1 MSFSNVG
8 MILAAG
14 YGKRMMPLT
23 QSAPK
28 PLLNINGITL
38 LENSINFLIKLG
50 CKKIIINTH
59 YLNNQIESFINQLKE
74 RKKIIT
80 IYEKE
85 ILDTGGGIKNIIPH
99 INSNNLLVVNSDVFW
114 TENNVNDAKL
124 LINNFDIHN
133 NSTLLLS
140 NKENS
145 YGLDKI
151 NGDFILKDNKI
162 IRYLKGE
169 EIIFYSGL
177 QILNVNSIKN
187 FSDKKFSINLIWDI
201 LINKGELCGELMKS
215 KWYHVGD
222 PKGLSIV
229 KKLFS

>member
-14 YGKRMMPLT
+14 YGKRMLPLT
-23 QSAPK
+23 KLEPK
-28 PLLNINGITL
+28 PLLRVNGITL

-50 CKKIIINTH
+50 CKKVIINTH
-59 YLNNQIESFINQLKE
+59 YLNHQIESFIAKSKE
-74 RKKIIT
+74 RKKIIM

-99 INSNNLLVVNSDVFW
+99 INDNNLLVINSDVFW
-114 TENNVNDAKL
+114 TENNLIDAKL

-145 YGLDKI
+145 YGLDKM

-162 IRYLKGE
+162 IRYSKGE
-169 EIIFYSGL
+169 EVIFYSGL
-177 QILNVNSIKN
+177 QILDVDSIKN
-187 FSDKKFSINLIWDI
+187 FSEKKFSINLIWDI
-201 LINKGELCGELMKS
+201 LINNGELCGELMKS
-215 KWYHVGD
+215 KWFHVGD

>member
-14 YGKRMMPLT
+14 YGKRMLPFT
-23 QSAPK
+23 QSEPK
-28 PLLNINGITL
+28 PLLDINGITL
-38 LENSINFLIKLG
+38 LENSVNFLIKLG

-59 YLNNQIESFINQLKE
+59 YLNNQIESFINKSKVKE
-74 RKKIIT
+74 KIIM

-85 ILDTGGGIKNIIPH
+85 ILDTGGGIKNIIHH
-99 INSNNLLVVNSDVFW
+99 INANNLLVVNSDVFW
-114 TENNVNDAKL
+114 TEYNLNDAKL

-133 NSTLLLS
+133 NSILLLS

-145 YGLDKI
+145 YGLDKM

-162 IRYLKGE
+162 IRYSKGK

-187 FSDKKFSINLIWDI
+187 FSEKKFSINLIWDI

-215 KWYHVGD
+215 KWFHVGD
-222 PKGLSIV
+222 SIGLNIV
-229 KKLFS
+229 RKLFS

>member
-23 QSAPK
+23 QSEPK

-59 YLNNQIESFINQLKE
+59 YLNNQIKSFIDKSKVKE
-74 RKKIIT
+74 KIIMT
-80 IYEKE
+80 YEKQ
-85 ILDTGGGIKNIIPH
+85 IVDTGGGIKNIIPH
-99 INSNNLLVVNSDVFW
+99 INANNLLVVNSDVFW
-114 TENNVNDAKL
+114 TEANLNDAKL
-124 LINNFDIHN
+124 LINNFNIHN
-133 NSTLLLS
+133 NSSLLLS

-162 IRYLKGE
+162 IRYSKGE
-169 EIIFYSGL
+169 KMIFYSGL
-177 QILNVNSIKN
+177 QILKVNSIKN
-187 FSDKKFSINLIWDI
+187 FSEKKFSINLIWDI
-201 LINKGELCGELMKS
+201 LIDKGELCGELMKS

>member
-1 MSFSNVG
+1 MRFSNIG

-14 YGKRMMPLT
+14 YGKRMLPLT
-23 QSAPK
+23 QSEPK

-59 YLNNQIESFINQLKE
+59 YLNHQIESFIDKSKE
-74 RKKIIT
+74 REKIIT
-80 IYEKE
+80 VYEKE

-114 TENNVNDAKL
+114 TENNLNDAKL

-140 NKENS
+140 YKKNS
-145 YGLDKI
+145 YGLDKMD
-151 NGDFILKDNKI
+151 GDFILKDNKI
-162 IRYLKGE
+162 LRYLKDE

-177 QILNVNSIKN
+177 QILNVNTIKN
-187 FSDKKFSINLIWDI
+187 FPKKKFSINLIWDI
-201 LINKGELCGELMKS
+201 LIKKGELCGDLMKS
-215 KWYHVGD
+215 KWFHVGD
-222 PKGLSIV
+222 SEGLNIV
-229 KKLFS
+229 RKLFP

>member
-23 QSAPK
+23 QSQPK

-50 CKKIIINTH
+50 CKKVIINTH

-74 RKKIIT
+74 REKIIT

-99 INSNNLLVVNSDVFW
+99 INSNNLLVVNSDIFSNCCIF
-114 TENNVNDAKL
+114 TTY
-124 LINNFDIHN
+124 LINNKLMAF
-133 NSTLLLS
+133 LLT
-140 NKENS
+140 
-145 YGLDKI
+145 
-151 NGDFILKDNKI
+151 F
-162 IRYLKGE
+162 RA
-169 EIIFYSGL
+169 F
-177 QILNVNSIKN
+177 
-187 FSDKKFSINLIWDI
+187 LIVI
-201 LINKGELCGELMKS
+201 S
-215 KWYHVGD
+215 K
-222 PKGLSIV
+222 
-229 KKLFS
+229 

>member
-14 YGKRMMPLT
+14 YGKRMMPFT
-23 QSAPK
+23 QSEPK

-38 LENSINFLIKLG
+38 LENSINFLTKLG

-59 YLNNQIESFINQLKE
+59 YLNHQIESFINQLKE

-80 IYEKE
+80 IHEKE

-114 TENNVNDAKL
+114 TKNNLNDARL

-145 YGLDKI
+145 YGLDKM

-187 FSDKKFSINLIWDI
+187 FSDKKFSINLN
-201 LINKGELCGELMKS
+201 LYLL
-215 KWYHVGD
+215 
-222 PKGLSIV
+222 
-229 KKLFS
+229 

>member
-8 MILAAG
+8 MVLAAG
-14 YGKRMMPLT
+14 YGKRMLPLT
-23 QSAPK
+23 QTEPK

-59 YLNNQIESFINQLKE
+59 YLNNQIESFIDKSKE
-74 RKKIIT
+74 REKIIT
-80 IYEKE
+80 VYEKE

-99 INSNNLLVVNSDVFW
+99 INSKNLLVINSDVFW
-114 TENNVNDAKL
+114 TEKNLYDAKL

-133 NSTLLLS
+133 NSSLLLS
-140 NKENS
+140 NKKNS
-145 YGLDKI
+145 YGLDKM
-151 NGDFILKDNKI
+151 NGDFIINDNKI
-162 IRYLKGE
+162 IRYSKGD

-177 QILNVNSIKN
+177 QILNVKSIKN
-187 FSDKKFSINLIWDI
+187 FSEKKFSINLIWDI

-215 KWYHVGD
+215 KLFHVGD

>member
-14 YGKRMMPLT
+14 YGKRMMPFT
-23 QSAPK
+23 QSEPK

-74 RKKIIT
+74 REKIIT

-114 TENNVNDAKL
+114 TENNLNDARL
-124 LINNFDIHN
+124 LINKFDIHN

-145 YGLDKI
+145 YGLDKM

-177 QILNVNSIKN
+177 QILNPIVFENCKYT
-187 FSDKKFSINLIWDI
+187 KFSINKIWDE
-201 LINKGELCGELMKS
+201 LIS
-215 KWYHVGD
+215 K
-222 PKGLSIV
+222 
-229 KKLFS
+229 KKLTAETMESELFHIGDIDTFNKIVS

>member
-14 YGKRMMPLT
+14 YGKRMLPFT
-23 QSAPK
+23 QSEPK
-28 PLLNINGITL
+28 PLLDINGITL
-38 LENSINFLIKLG
+38 LENSVNFLIKLG

-59 YLNNQIESFINQLKE
+59 YLNNQIESFINKSKVKE
-74 RKKIIT
+74 KIIM

-85 ILDTGGGIKNIIPH
+85 ILDTGGGIKNIIHH
-99 INSNNLLVVNSDVFW
+99 INANNLLVVNSDVFW
-114 TENNVNDAKL
+114 TEYNLNDAKL

-133 NSTLLLS
+133 NSILLLS

-145 YGLDKI
+145 YGLDKM

-162 IRYLKGE
+162 IRYSKGK

-187 FSDKKFSINLIWDI
+187 FSEKKFSINLIWDI

-215 KWYHVGD
+215 KWFHVGD
-222 PKGLSIV
+222 PTGLNIV

>member
-14 YGKRMMPLT
+14 YGKRMMPFT
-23 QSAPK
+23 QSEPK

-38 LENSINFLIKLG
+38 LENSINFLTKLG

-59 YLNNQIESFINQLKE
+59 YLNHQIESFINQLKE

-80 IYEKE
+80 IHEKE

-114 TENNVNDAKL
+114 TKNNLNDARL

-145 YGLDKI
+145 YGLDKM

-162 IRYLKGE
+162 MRYLKGE

-177 QILNVNSIKN
+177 QILNVNSIKD

-201 LINKGELCGELMKS
+201 LINKGELYGELMKS

>member
-1 MSFSNVG
+1 MSFSKIG

-14 YGKRMMPLT
+14 YGKRMLPLT
-23 QSAPK
+23 QLKPK
-28 PLLNINGITL
+28 PLLSINGITL

-59 YLNNQIESFINQLKE
+59 YLNNQIESFIAKFKE

-80 IYEKE
+80 VYEKE
-85 ILDTGGGIKNIIPH
+85 ILDTGGGIKNIIPY
-99 INSNNLLVVNSDVFW
+99 INSNNLLVINSDVFW
-114 TENNVNDAKL
+114 TENNLNDAKL

-145 YGLDKI
+145 YGLDKM

-162 IRYLKGE
+162 IRYSKGE
-169 EIIFYSGL
+169 EVIFYSGL
-177 QILNVNSIKN
+177 QILDVDSIKN
-187 FSDKKFSINLIWDI
+187 FSEKKFSINLIWDI

-215 KWYHVGD
+215 KWFHVGD
-222 PKGLSIV
+222 PKGLNIV